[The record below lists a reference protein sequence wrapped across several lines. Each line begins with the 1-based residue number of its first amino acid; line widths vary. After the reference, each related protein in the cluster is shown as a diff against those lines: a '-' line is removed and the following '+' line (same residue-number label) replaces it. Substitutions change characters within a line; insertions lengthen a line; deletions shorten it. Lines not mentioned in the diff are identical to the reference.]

1 MDSRN
6 ARAEERDDLKSATTP
21 SASETDATPPSPPP
35 SGQDSLL
42 HAKFTLA
49 MTRALVNSNA
59 DVENDEEQ
67 GIQRKETP
75 DDETVATRTN
85 VENASDASSIRPC
98 VVYHRHSKIE
108 RRPRIDRESEMFI
121 DASESSD
128 IPTSQRRSS
137 AVIVENI
144 ATARLVEE
152 ETQIRET
159 TLSVTAQ
166 STLVVRATP
175 VQLDD
180 DRRRRRRRA
189 WYGGMAACAVV
200 ILLIAIVTAATTTT
214 TTTTRRSAKSV
225 LPSESQPASTSPSV
239 YSVFTSTDQ
248 LYEALDAYLMAME
261 EDESKTGTS
270 TLVAQS
276 NVSLTYGYPIG
287 TWDVSRLTNF
297 SRVFDPNRSPT
308 SVRAGTFNQDL
319 RGWDV
324 SNAVTM
330 QGMFVGSENF
340 RGFGLDRWN
349 VGLVQD
355 FSYMFAN
362 AKVLDADLSAWN
374 TSSATTMKGM
384 FYGAQKF
391 NGNLSAWNVANADSM
406 AFMFRSAVGF
416 QGGDLTQWN
425 VSKVQDMTQLF
436 AACESFIGQISTWDT
451 SSVTTMN
458 SMVSFASA

>member
-35 SGQDSLL
+35 SVQDSLL

-75 DDETVATRTN
+75 DDETAATRTN
-85 VENASDASSIRPC
+85 VENASDASSIRPG

-159 TLSVTAQ
+159 TLPVRAQ

-189 WYGGMAACAVV
+189 WYGGMAVCTVV
-200 ILLIAIVTAATTTT
+200 ILLIAIVTAAATTTA
-214 TTTTRRSAKSV
+214 RRSAKSA
-225 LPSESQPASTSPSV
+225 LPSELPPTSTSPSV
-239 YSVFTSTDQ
+239 YSVFTSTEQ
-248 LYEALDAYLMAME
+248 LYEALDAYLLVMQD
-261 EDESKTGTS
+261 DESNTGTN

-276 NVSLTYGYPIG
+276 SVSLTYGYPIG

-297 SRVFDPNRSPT
+297 SRVFDPNRSPA

-330 QGMFVGSENF
+330 ERMCVGSENF

-384 FYGAQKF
+384 FYGAQRF
-391 NGNLSAWNVANADSM
+391 NGNLSAWDVANVDSM

-458 SMVSFASA
+458 SMVRFSCA